1 MWHLLAE
8 PASNLKLVSR
18 KPSGSLVTERLR
30 QDKLKPHVL
39 HCIKARQKLN
49 LVSAAAAHLG
59 SSTSQN
65 CIMLISS
72 KFKS

>member
-1 MWHLLAE
+1 MWYLLAE
-8 PASNLKLVSR
+8 PALNLKLVSR

-39 HCIKARQKLN
+39 QCIKARQKLN
-49 LVSAAAAHLG
+49 LVPAAAAQLG
-59 SSTSQN
+59 NSTSQN
-65 CIMLISS
+65 CIMFISS